1 MVDNEGMSDVALDSI
16 EWETLGKAI
25 RERRLARDLTLVE
38 LAAEVDLSQ
47 PFLSQVENG
56 RARPSMMS
64 LYRIAHSLGTTPQ
77 AFFGG
82 PVGTTKA
89 PTLTRAGEETVVEV
103 TGTAA
108 ESVCHLM
115 LAGTAPFHV
124 LQFEGLP
131 SEFLDYWEHEGFEA
145 LYVIEGTIEV
155 DLDGSLSTLGP
166 GDFLSYPS
174 RLPHRLRSTSK
185 RKARVLLV
193 ETKVESLQDR
203 GPASHAPKALARVR
217 GRRRVKPNLPGST
230 ALGPVD

>member
-1 MVDNEGMSDVALDSI
+1 
-16 EWETLGKAI
+16 
-25 RERRLARDLTLVE
+25 
-38 LAAEVDLSQ
+38 
-47 PFLSQVENG
+47 
-56 RARPSMMS
+56 MMS

-82 PVGTTKA
+82 PIGTTTE
-89 PTLTRAGEETVVEV
+89 PTLIRAGEETVVEV

-124 LQFEGLP
+124 LEFEGLP

-145 LYVIEGTIEV
+145 LYVIEGPIEV
-155 DLDGSLSTLGP
+155 DLDGSVSTLRP

-174 RLPHRLRSTSK
+174 RLPHRLRSVSK

-203 GPASHAPKALARVR
+203 SPASHAPTPLLRAR
-217 GRRRVKPNLPGST
+217 GRRRVKPNVPASI
-230 ALGPVD
+230 ALGAVD

>member
-1 MVDNEGMSDVALDSI
+1 MRNNEGMTDAALDSI

-56 RARPSMMS
+56 RARPSMTS
-64 LYRIAHSLGTTPQ
+64 LYKIAHSLGTTPQ

-82 PVGTTKA
+82 PIGSTNE
-89 PTLTRAGEETVVEV
+89 PTLTRAGQETTVQV

-108 ESVCHLM
+108 ESICHLK

-124 LQFEGLP
+124 LEFEGLP
-131 SEFLDYWEHEGFEA
+131 SEFTDYWEHDGFEA
-145 LYVIEGTIEV
+145 LYVIDGTIEV
-155 DLDGSLSTLGP
+155 DLDGVLSTLSA
-166 GDFLSYPS
+166 GDFFSYPS
-174 RLPHRLRSTSK
+174 RLRHRLRTVSK
-185 RKARVLLV
+185 RKARVLLI

-203 GPASHAPKALARVR
+203 GPASHAPTLSARAV
-217 GRRRVKPNLPGST
+217 GRRARR
-230 ALGPVD
+230 

>member
-1 MVDNEGMSDVALDSI
+1 MRNNEQVTDALLDSI

-56 RARPSMMS
+56 RARPSMTS
-64 LYRIAHSLGTTPQ
+64 LYKIAHSLGTTPQ

-82 PVGTTKA
+82 PTGSTNE
-89 PTLTRAGEETVVEV
+89 PTLTRAGEETAVQV

-108 ESVCHLM
+108 ESICHLK

-124 LQFEGLP
+124 LEFEGLP
-131 SEFLDYWEHEGFEA
+131 AAFLDYWEHDGFEA
-145 LYVIEGTIEV
+145 LYVIEGTVDV
-155 DLDGSLSTLGP
+155 DLDGEVSTLSA

-174 RLPHRLRSTSK
+174 RLPHRLRSASK
-185 RKARVLLV
+185 RKARVLLI

-203 GPASHAPKALARVR
+203 GPAKHDPTPVANARVR
-217 GRRRVKPNLPGST
+217 GRRRKDPTKG
-230 ALGPVD
+230 